1 MSTEELLQAGIKAA
15 EAGQFA
21 EASKLLIRVVKT
33 DPHSEQGW
41 LWLGFCRTAPE
52 QREQCFRR
60 VLAINRQNA
69 EARRQLEILREL
81 PVQPQAV
88 SHLSPSSDSM
98 VRATPPSIEP
108 ADDTPPE
115 SSKTPVFEP
124 AARAARPHPR
134 KKKDNLLIWAGAG
147 LALIACIAVAGIL
160 AMGFILK
167 SANVPSNPVIPIPT
181 FVPTLPPV
189 NYKPVFETAVCDLP
203 KPDEARVDCGFV
215 VVPEDRSKD
224 PTDTIRLAVAIYRS
238 ASSTPRSDP
247 IIYLS
252 GGPGGEAIGWST
264 SVYDSVIAPLTSERD
279 FIVLDPRGVGR
290 SQPVLNCDEFSKTY
304 LQDVQGHIPSAERA
318 AYYEGALLGCKNNL
332 VGMGANPAAYTSADM
347 AADVRD
353 VVIALGYQQA
363 NLYGISYGTRVA
375 QFVMRHHPEVV
386 RSAIL
391 DSVVPV
397 EVQLFNDES
406 TQRGDVLQVLFEDCK
421 TDPLCSVAYPDLQA
435 AYEQSFNQLNAQPI
449 HVTVPVDEDRELEQT
464 IDGNTF
470 HNVLLWVLRSPYTIP
485 LAPQLIYRVRDGD
498 YSILRLSLAIPIQ
511 AFDSISMGN
520 YIAVTCHDQ
529 VFAMSFEVL
538 DTTIHGL
545 CQLWDVK
552 PVAPG
557 ENDPVQSD
565 IPTLI
570 FAGRYDTTT
579 PPAFAHLLAGH
590 LTHPYVVEIPN
601 QGHAPSATELSDCPT
616 KLMAAFL
623 QDPNLA
629 PDQTCVGETGGI
641 DFVVPFDGNTPVVF
655 EDVTI
660 EPYGVHTRIPTG
672 WTDEEFGFYN
682 RSGYWGDITQI
693 GIQRTAISEEE
704 WISWLSTN
712 FQGTTGLDQPA
723 VKTGER
729 LVNGLKWSIYSTS
742 AEGLL
747 VDLAFAKSGGETL
760 MVLMVSHKY
769 EHDALFNH
777 IFLHIVDSTKT

>member
-1 MSTEELLQAGIKAA
+1 MSTEELLQAGIQAA

-21 EASKLLIRVVKT
+21 EASNLLIRVVKA
-33 DPHSEQGW
+33 DPYSEAGW

-60 VLAINRQNA
+60 VLAINPQNTEAWRQM
-69 EARRQLEILREL
+69 EILREL
-81 PVQPQAV
+81 SAHPQPIRPLKESRSTSDQAALPVAEP
-88 SHLSPSSDSM
+88 PSDSPP
-98 VRATPPSIEP
+98 VSTKTPIAPPS
-108 ADDTPPE
+108 
-115 SSKTPVFEP
+115 
-124 AARAARPHPR
+124 ARAAHTRVP
-134 KKKDNLLIWAGAG
+134 KKKDSLPILIGAG
-147 LALIACIAVAGIL
+147 LAAVACVATAGVL
-160 AMGFILK
+160 VLGFILRG
-167 SANVPSNPVIPIPT
+167 ANPPANPVIPGPT
-181 FVPTLPPV
+181 VVPTVPAA
-189 NYKPVFETAVCDLP
+189 NYTPIFEAAPCDLP
-203 KPDEARVDCGFV
+203 KPDEATVDCGFV

-224 PTDTIRLAVAIYRS
+224 PADTIRLAVAVYRS

-264 SVYDSVIAPLTSERD
+264 SVYDSVIAPLTHERD

-290 SQPVLNCDEFSKTY
+290 SQPVLDCDEFSKTY
-304 LQDVQGHIPSAERA
+304 LQDVQGHIPSDKRA

-332 VGMGANPAAYTSADM
+332 LGMGANPAAYTSADM

-353 VVIALGYQQA
+353 VVLALGYQQA

-406 TQRGDVLQVLFEDCK
+406 TQRGDVLQVLFDDCK
-421 TDPLCSVAYPDLQA
+421 ADTTCSAAYPDLQA
-435 AYEQSFNQLNAQPI
+435 AYEQAFQQLNAQPV
-449 HVTVPVDEDRELEQT
+449 HVTVPVDDERELEQT

-470 HNVLLWVLRSPYTIP
+470 HNVLLWVLRSPQTIP

-498 YSILRLSLAIPIQ
+498 NSILRLSLAIPVR

-565 IPTLI
+565 VPTLI

-579 PPAFAHLLAGH
+579 PPSFADLLASH

-629 PDQTCVGETGGI
+629 PDSSCVAETGAI
-641 DFVVPFDGNTPVVF
+641 DFVVPFNGNAPVAF

-660 EPYGVHTRIPTG
+660 EPYALRTHIPTG
-672 WTDEEFGFYN
+672 WTEAQFGFYN
-682 RSGYWGDITQI
+682 RNGYWGDITQV
-693 GIQRTAISEEE
+693 GVQRTPISEEE
-704 WISWLSTN
+704 WINWLSTN

-729 LVNGLKWSIYSTS
+729 AVNGMTWSLYSAS

-747 VDLAFAKSGGETL
+747 VDLAFAKSGGETI

-777 IFLHIVDSTKT
+777 VFLHIVDSTKP